1 MSEPR
6 KSEPSVDSGREA
18 GDGRPA
24 KVEQRER
31 RDTKRGRASGR
42 GGLGMFGV
50 TFSEGNTRTSPV
62 TGVELIVVRE
72 LAAIV
77 AASPYAAQEPT
88 DERVRHSGEV
98 VNAFAAQGP
107 VLPAPVG
114 VVFRSRDAVVRW
126 LELHYVAL
134 SDALSFVDDRVV
146 GRVHVYRPGKP
157 VDEETGSDLA
167 AVAADTMRE
176 LRRSA
181 VATVPLR
188 VEQITGIVLSA
199 AFLIEQELWKDF
211 ASKVEEQATRA
222 PNVRLELTGPWP
234 PYDFVQM
241 QFGS

>member
-1 MSEPR
+1 VSEPPR
-6 KSEPSVDSGREA
+6 TSTSVDSGREA

-24 KVEQRER
+24 EVERRER
-31 RDTKRGRASGR
+31 RESTRGRASGR
-42 GGLGMFGV
+42 GGLGLFGV
-50 TFSEGNTRTSPV
+50 TFSEGDARTSQV
-62 TGVELIVVRE
+62 AGVELVVVRE
-72 LAAIV
+72 LAALV
-77 AASPYAAQEPT
+77 GPSMYAVQEPT
-88 DERVRHSGEV
+88 DERVKLSSEV
-98 VNAFAAQGP
+98 ITAYMARGA

-146 GRVHVYRPGKP
+146 GRVHVWRPGEP
-157 VDEETGSDLA
+157 AEQETGSDLA
-167 AVAADTMRE
+167 AVAAETLRE

-188 VEQITGIVLSA
+188 IEQITGIVLSA
-199 AFLIEQELWKDF
+199 SFLIEQELWKDF
-211 ASKVEEQATRA
+211 ASKVEELGARV
-222 PNVRLELTGPWP
+222 PNVRLELSGPWP

>member
-1 MSEPR
+1 
-6 KSEPSVDSGREA
+6 
-18 GDGRPA
+18 
-24 KVEQRER
+24 
-31 RDTKRGRASGR
+31 
-42 GGLGMFGV
+42 V
-50 TFSEGNTRTSPV
+50 TFSEGHVPASPV
-62 TGVELIVVRE
+62 DGVELVVVRE

-77 AASPYAAQEPT
+77 APGMYTVQEPT
-88 DERVRHSGEV
+88 DERVQRAGAV
-98 VNAFAAQGP
+98 VSAFVTQGP

-146 GRVHVYRPGKP
+146 GRVHVFRPTTLG
-157 VDEETGSDLA
+157 DAETGSDLA
-167 AVAADTMRE
+167 SVAAETLRE

-188 VEQITGIVLSA
+188 IEQITGIVLSA

-211 ASKVEEQATRA
+211 ASKVEEQATRV

-241 QFGS
+241 QFGG

>member
-1 MSEPR
+1 L
-6 KSEPSVDSGREA
+6 
-18 GDGRPA
+18 
-24 KVEQRER
+24 
-31 RDTKRGRASGR
+31 
-42 GGLGMFGV
+42 GLFGV
-50 TFSEGNTRTSPV
+50 TFSEGDMRTSPV
-62 TGVELIVVRE
+62 TGVELVVVRE

-77 AASPYAAQEPT
+77 GPTTYAAQEPT
-88 DERVRHSGEV
+88 DERVKRSSEV
-98 VNAFAAQGP
+98 ISSFMAQGA

-146 GRVHVYRPGKP
+146 GRVHVWRPGESA
-157 VDEETGSDLA
+157 DQETGSDLA
-167 AVAADTMRE
+167 AVAAETLRE

-211 ASKVEEQATRA
+211 ASKVQEQGARV
-222 PNVRLELTGPWP
+222 PNIRLELTGPWP

>member
-1 MSEPR
+1 MSEQRSPAV
-6 KSEPSVDSGREA
+6 PVDSGREA

-24 KVEQRER
+24 EVERRER
-31 RDTKRGRASGR
+31 RETTRGRAAGR
-42 GGLGMFGV
+42 SGLGLFGV
-50 TFSEGNTRTSPV
+50 TFSEGNVRTSPV
-62 TGVELIVVRE
+62 SGVELIVVRE

-77 AASPYAAQEPT
+77 AAGPYAAQEPT
-88 DERVRHSGEV
+88 EERVRHSAEV
-98 VNAFAAQGP
+98 VTAFATQGP

-157 VDEETGSDLA
+157 SDEETGSDLA

-211 ASKVEEQATRA
+211 ASKVEEQGARV
-222 PNVRLELTGPWP
+222 PNIRLELTGPWP

>member
-1 MSEPR
+1 MKEEERAAAP
-6 KSEPSVDSGREA
+6 VDSGRETGA
-18 GDGRPA
+18 DRPA
-24 KVEQRER
+24 EVERRER
-31 RDTKRGRASGR
+31 RETTRGRAGAR
-42 GGLGMFGV
+42 GGLELFGV
-50 TFSEGNTRTSPV
+50 TFSEGHVRTSPV
-62 TGVELIVVRE
+62 DGVEMVPVRE

-77 AASPYAAQEPT
+77 SASPYSAQEPT
-88 DERVRHSGEV
+88 DEHVNRAGAV
-98 VNAFAAQGP
+98 VSAFAKQGP
-107 VLPAPVG
+107 VIPAPVG
-114 VVFRSRDAVVRW
+114 VVFRSQDAMVRW

-134 SDALSFVDDRVV
+134 SDALSFVDGRVV
-146 GRVHVYRPGKP
+146 GRVHVWRPSKLG
-157 VDEETGSDLA
+157 DEEAGSDLA
-167 AVAADTMRE
+167 AVAAETLRE

-211 ASKVEEQATRA
+211 VSKVEEQGTRV

>member
-1 MSEPR
+1 MSEQR
-6 KSEPSVDSGREA
+6 SAASAVDSGREA
-18 GDGRPA
+18 GAGRQA
-24 KVEQRER
+24 EVER
-31 RDTKRGRASGR
+31 RDRRETTRGRASGR
-42 GGLGMFGV
+42 GALGLFGV
-50 TFSEGNTRTSPV
+50 TFSEGNVHASPV
-62 TGVELIVVRE
+62 AGVELVVVRE

-77 AASPYAAQEPT
+77 AATPYTSQEPT
-88 DERVRHSGEV
+88 DERVKHSSEV
-98 VNAFAAQGP
+98 ISAFAARAA

-146 GRVHVYRPGKP
+146 GRVHVWRPGEP
-157 VDEETGSDLA
+157 ADQETGSDLA
-167 AVAADTMRE
+167 AVAAETLRE

-188 VEQITGIVLSA
+188 IEQITGIVLSA

-211 ASKVEEQATRA
+211 ASKVEEQSERV